1 MSRVDDG
8 ELENV
13 VRRLQCQY
21 PNTGSEMMRA
31 LLVAEGLKVS
41 RQRVR
46 EMLVRINPA
55 AAARRWSSTVARRVY
70 HVPYPNSLWHIDGNM
85 RLIRWGFVI
94 HGAIDGHSRLITYLN
109 CNTDNCA
116 STVLSQFIEATCLYG
131 LPSRV
136 SMFYSLEDSELLDPS
151 NDIHKVSLGIVFLP
165 QIQARLQHFKEA
177 WNHHALRTENNRTPT
192 QIWTEGM
199 LSRMGNDSTALNNV
213 FGDDPYRPE
222 NLNELLAQHGIEYLP
237 TAETEDIPAVTVEQP
252 QINLTP
258 QQMETVSRAIDHI
271 TDLKTKFQVCCAEIA
286 NLLAN

>member
-1 MSRVDDG
+1 HITG
-8 ELENV
+8 ESVHNQRIE
-13 VRRLQCQY
+13 RLW
-21 PNTGSEMMRA
+21 RDVF
-31 LLVAEGLKVS
+31 L
-41 RQRVR
+41 
-46 EMLVRINPA
+46 
-55 AAARRWSSTVARRVY
+55 
-70 HVPYPNSLWHIDGNM
+70 HVL
-85 RLIRWGFVI
+85 
-94 HGAIDGHSRLITYLN
+94 HSFY
-109 CNTDNCA
+109 
-116 STVLSQFIEATCLYG
+116 
-131 LPSRV
+131 

-222 NLNELLAQHGIEYLP
+222 NLNELLGQHGIEYLP